1 MAIVL
6 ELLSRKNIPIKH
18 YKFEQDYVCV
28 GRDFNNDLR
37 LDDPYVCPSHMLVAI
52 DPESGQLIV
61 NDCQSTNGIK
71 VNNKFVRQATLNS
84 HDIIKIG
91 RTRLRII
98 DTKVALPDAIP
109 LSELEEKLS
118 WLNHSFLAVT
128 LACCC
133 LAMLLYSRYLDSIE
147 TFNLAKALPAELGKL
162 AVFCLWPLIFAIL
175 AKIVKKE
182 SHIVSQFSLTWL
194 VILFA
199 NGIIFLQKFTVF
211 NLHPGAWLAWV
222 ELIVL
227 TLIVGGFIWLSL
239 FIAFHQTTRRR
250 NIIASVMTSVLIAP
264 IYVLG
269 FLTEADFKA
278 RPTYNGIM
286 LPPAY
291 NLSSPI
297 ESHRFIARSNTLF
310 TQVDEQ
316 KSKALK

>member
-52 DPESGQLIV
+52 DPESGKLMV

-84 HDIIKIG
+84 HDVIKIG

-98 DTKVALPDAIP
+98 DTKVPLAEAMP
-109 LSELEEKLS
+109 LSELEENLS
-118 WLNHSFLAVT
+118 WLNQSMLAICLSVVCLGFL
-128 LACCC
+128 
-133 LAMLLYSRYLDSIE
+133 LLSKYLGSVQEFSLI
-147 TFNLAKALPAELGKL
+147 KALPSELGQL

-175 AKIVKKE
+175 AKVVKKE

-194 VILFA
+194 LVLLA
-199 NGIIFLQKFTVF
+199 NGLILLQKVAIFNIYPGPWFT
-211 NLHPGAWLAWV
+211 WL
-222 ELIVL
+222 ELLIFAIV
-227 TLIVGGFIWLSL
+227 VGGFIWLSL
-239 FIAFHQTTRRR
+239 FIAFHQTNHRR
-250 NIIASVMTSVLIAP
+250 NIIAGSMTFIILAP

-269 FLTEADFKA
+269 FLNTDEFSP
-278 RPTYNGIM
+278 RPNYNPVLLPPTYNITS
-286 LPPAY
+286 AAQTDEF
-291 NLSSPI
+291 I
-297 ESHRFIARSNTLF
+297 ERANSLF
-310 TQVDEQ
+310 TQVD
-316 KSKALK
+316 KLKTK